1 MRYLPFKFFAP
12 AVVLFTVAACV
23 AALAQTPAITG
34 IGTAP
39 TQEEI
44 RAAAKGTGPAGKD
57 LPSGRG
63 TAKDGAK
70 IFLVKCAMCHGVDG
84 QGVVSPPGSFSEL
97 HGPRLVG
104 GKGLPLWGPKGPTP
118 GISKVHYAAFVTTI
132 WNSIAISMPFFK
144 PGSLAPDEVYSLT
157 AFILYKNEMIKEDD
171 IMDRETL
178 PKVQLPQRNNYIPV
192 KVEDIPDIQKR
203 GCFKTYGVC
212 P

>member
-1 MRYLPFKFFAP
+1 MGKGRLPMRYLPFKWFAP
-12 AVVLFTVAACV
+12 AVVLIGGAACV

-39 TQEEI
+39 TQEEM

-57 LPSGRG
+57 LPTGRG

-70 IFLVKCAMCHGVDG
+70 TFLVKCAMCHGVDG
-84 QGVVSPPGSFSEL
+84 QGVVSPTGSFSEL

-104 GKGLPLWGPKGPTP
+104 GKGLPLWGPNGPTP
-118 GISKVHYAAFVTTI
+118 GITKVYYTAFVTTL

-144 PGSLAPDEVYSLT
+144 PGTLAPDEVYSLT

-171 IMDRETL
+171 VM
-178 PKVQLPQRNNYIPV
+178 V
-192 KVEDIPDIQKR
+192 
-203 GCFKTYGVC
+203 
-212 P
+212 